1 LGQTVQAVQIFV
13 QPVLVLLKKD
23 FSKFACVSLIPEI
36 FPKGGRGDQKF
47 LSLEGEGTKFFKIS
61 RGRPTY

>member
-36 FPKGGRGDQKF
+36 FLKGGGDQKSFSLGGRPKGG
-47 LSLEGEGTKFFKIS
+47 GEPI
-61 RGRPTY
+61 Y